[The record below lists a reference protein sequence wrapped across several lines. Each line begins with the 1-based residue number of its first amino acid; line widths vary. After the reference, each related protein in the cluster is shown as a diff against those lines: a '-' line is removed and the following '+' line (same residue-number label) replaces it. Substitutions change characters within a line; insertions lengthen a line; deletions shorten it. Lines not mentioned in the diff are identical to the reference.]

1 MDECRKDDG
10 ESVLGPPT
18 TLPTNGL
25 RVEGPAGCGK
35 TFIALRFV
43 IEELQR
49 GGRPLR
55 LPACAARASVAK
67 WIYRRVGQGVTEA
80 LRVLAPTRASSR
92 APS

>member
-1 MDECRKDDG
+1 MAECRKDDG

-49 GGRPLR
+49 GGVVLFVCQHAPLA
-55 LPACAARASVAK
+55 LSVAK
-67 WIYRRVGQGVTEA
+67 WIYRRVGQATTEK
-80 LRVLAPTRASSR
+80 LRVLLERQR
-92 APS
+92 H